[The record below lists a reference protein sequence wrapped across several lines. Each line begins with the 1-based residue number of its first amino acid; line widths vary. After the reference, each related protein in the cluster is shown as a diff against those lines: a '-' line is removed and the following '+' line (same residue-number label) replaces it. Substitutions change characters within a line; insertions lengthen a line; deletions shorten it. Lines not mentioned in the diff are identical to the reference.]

1 MIANGDMIF
10 FQEIYQKILQI
21 TNKVKILNGT
31 VYDVSV
37 DYNWIEKENSL
48 NIQEYLMVSNNIK

>member
-21 TNKVKILNGT
+21 TNKVKIFKWDC
-31 VYDVSV
+31 V
-37 DYNWIEKENSL
+37 
-48 NIQEYLMVSNNIK
+48 

>member
-37 DYNWIEKENSL
+37 DYN
-48 NIQEYLMVSNNIK
+48 